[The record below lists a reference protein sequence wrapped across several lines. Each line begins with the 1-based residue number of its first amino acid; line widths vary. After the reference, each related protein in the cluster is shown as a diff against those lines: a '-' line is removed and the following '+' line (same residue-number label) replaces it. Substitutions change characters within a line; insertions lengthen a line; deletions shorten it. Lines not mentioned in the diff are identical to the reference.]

1 MSYTYHNKILSN
13 YRYFIQCDCSANW
26 QKRIFQPLLST
37 VERNSGNY
45 VILEVINPNIHLT
58 RCLWLKKAMIVPKGR
73 HLNIVTSTKKVENK
87 RYVSVFESAHKVLN
101 FYGIEVCP
109 NISAFE
115 NKNLKMKMWNI
126 GVPCHAYFSYL
137 LAGTNVLTY
146 FNF

>member
-1 MSYTYHNKILSN
+1 MSLAQKGADCAKGKTLE
-13 YRYFIQCDCSANW
+13 YRD
-26 QKRIFQPLLST
+26 
-37 VERNSGNY
+37 
-45 VILEVINPNIHLT
+45 IN
-58 RCLWLKKAMIVPKGR
+58 
-73 HLNIVTSTKKVENK
+73 KKVENK

-126 GVPCHAYFSYL
+126 GVPCHAYFGYL